1 MEAEIPPENNFEK
14 NFSKENNISLN
25 SNQILIEK
33 ELEYEKVP
41 EQEQEKNIPINMPSS
56 EQFLEL
62 SLINEI
68 KQTINKLEFNC
79 ENKMGESLIEDR
91 CRILSYALIL
101 VDVYQKP
108 KSNLIFPYAKLGE
121 AYYDI
126 KYYEQAKEHIENAI
140 KYNDDIK
147 NEKHHTLSDDY
158 YLRLT
163 IKLSR
168 CYSEIKLYKTA
179 LALAERALL
188 QNKALFP
195 EDDISNIELYDII
208 YTCEKNLNN
217 YSNAIENLKI
227 LYNHYAKIYDENCEK
242 CINCIKELASLYE
255 SDKKYKESL
264 DNYLKYFKL
273 IEESE
278 LANKNKIKEIY
289 DTAIK
294 IGELYAKLEEYQQ
307 AYDFLINVDKNYN
320 NGYNRT
326 DKEKFVYQ
334 QLLCSLASFLGDEIY
349 LEELLNLESFLIQCN
364 KNKKGLLRKTYL
376 NIGHIYKK
384 NNELDRS
391 LSYFRKALNYAN
403 KENDV
408 QLVQE
413 INKLIKEI
421 EKEKKYNEIK
431 GIK

>member
-14 NFSKENNISLN
+14 NFSKENNISIN

-140 KYNDDIK
+140 
-147 NEKHHTLSDDY
+147 
-158 YLRLT
+158 
-163 IKLSR
+163 R

-255 SDKKYKESL
+255 SDEKYKESL

-391 LSYFRKALNYAN
+391 FSYFRKALNYAN

>member
-1 MEAEIPPENNFEK
+1 M
-14 NFSKENNISLN
+14 
-25 SNQILIEK
+25 
-33 ELEYEKVP
+33 
-41 EQEQEKNIPINMPSS
+41 
-56 EQFLEL
+56 
-62 SLINEI
+62 
-68 KQTINKLEFNC
+68 
-79 ENKMGESLIEDR
+79 
-91 CRILSYALIL
+91 
-101 VDVYQKP
+101 
-108 KSNLIFPYAKLGE
+108 
-121 AYYDI
+121 
-126 KYYEQAKEHIENAI
+126 
-140 KYNDDIK
+140 
-147 NEKHHTLSDDY
+147 
-158 YLRLT
+158 
-163 IKLSR
+163 
-168 CYSEIKLYKTA
+168 
-179 LALAERALL
+179 
-188 QNKALFP
+188 
-195 EDDISNIELYDII
+195 
-208 YTCEKNLNN
+208 
-217 YSNAIENLKI
+217 
-227 LYNHYAKIYDENCEK
+227 
-242 CINCIKELASLYE
+242 
-255 SDKKYKESL
+255 

-408 QLVQE
+408 QLVQ
-413 INKLIKEI
+413 ILKHL
-421 EKEKKYNEIK
+421 KK
-431 GIK
+431 